1 MKPAYA
7 FFFTIF
13 VIKAAAQDTDA
24 YLILENVKKTYE
36 QINDYSAK
44 ATINV
49 NVDFIHIPQKEAEV
63 FFKAPDKYRY
73 KSPGFIMI
81 PRKGVDFSIID
92 IMSRHYDAIYSGMR
106 TIGNEIFHEVK
117 VIPSGNQGDLVLATL
132 LIDRS
137 SWFITRVEAITRKS
151 GSFVIDFYQKQG
163 EMPLPDSV
171 RITFEVDKLSFPLK
185 FMGNMKVDA
194 PEAEAPDQA
203 SVTIRYSNYKVN
215 TGLKDDIFN
224 EQPIEE

>member
-1 MKPAYA
+1 MKPLYTI
-7 FFFTIF
+7 FFTIF
-13 VIKAAAQDTDA
+13 AIKTVAQDTDP

-36 QINDYSAK
+36 QVNDYSAK
-44 ATINV
+44 ARINV

-106 TIGNEIFHEVK
+106 TIGEDIFHEVK
-117 VIPSGNQGDLVLATL
+117 VIPSGDQDDLVLATL

-137 SWFITRVEAITRKS
+137 SWFINRVEAITRKA
-151 GSFVIDFYQKQG
+151 GSFIIDLYQAQG

-171 RITFEVDKLSFPLK
+171 RITFDVDKLSFPLK
-185 FMGNMKVDA
+185 FMGNIKVDA
-194 PEAEAPDQA
+194 PGAEAPDQA
-203 SVTIRYSNYKVN
+203 SVTITYSNYKVN
-215 TGLKDDIFN
+215 TGLKDDIFK
-224 EQPIEE
+224 EELLEE